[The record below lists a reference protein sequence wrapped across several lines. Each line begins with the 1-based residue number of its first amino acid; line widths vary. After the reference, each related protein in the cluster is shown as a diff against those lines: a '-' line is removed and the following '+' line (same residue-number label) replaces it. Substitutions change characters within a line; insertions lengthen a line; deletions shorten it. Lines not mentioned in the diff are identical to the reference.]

1 MRPLLPFPLPL
12 SLGTDICRVSRIAS
26 LLAHPTRGPR
36 FVERVLA
43 PEERGLPRVRSV
55 LERGIRDGRVAEFIA
70 GRFVSPL
77 LLSPSCPVFFLP
89 VCLCFISGA
98 LVYAVDWTGMK

>member
-43 PEERGLPRVRSV
+43 PEERGLPRVRGV
-55 LERGIRDGRVAEFIA
+55 LERGIRDGKVAEFIA
-70 GRFVSPL
+70 GRFVSTPFPL
-77 LLSPSCPVFFLP
+77 SSTTPILSLLVRGSDSSRV
-89 VCLCFISGA
+89 
-98 LVYAVDWTGMK
+98 